1 MKNLVIGSVAVA
13 ALSQAAGCIFVTD
26 SNNDALLT
34 AHWELENFVGSTIT
48 TCPVGFNTATIISQP
63 VDNQNNPIGA
73 PIFDLFD
80 CEAHGGTISLPPGPY
95 QISISIETDGGSS
108 QYAESIAEIIDLT
121 FDDGSYDTTIFND
134 AGYLDMGWNFV
145 GDTSNQPLNCSQFLS
160 DGVRSVATNVTTP
173 TSMFTDKFNCEDLGG
188 LTSPV
193 PAGTYNVDIQ
203 AFRGT
208 QVIGSAPTL
217 PNVVVD
223 DKNAVTNLGTVTV
236 RMTGM

>member
-1 MKNLVIGSVAVA
+1 MKNLVITA
-13 ALSQAAGCIFVTD
+13 AMLSGCIFVSESD
-26 SNNDALLT
+26 NNAQLT

-48 TCPVGFNTATIISQP
+48 NCPAGFDTATVISQP

-80 CEAHGGTISLPPGPY
+80 CAVRAGTVSLPPGPY
-95 QISISIETDGGSS
+95 QISVSIETDGGSE
-108 QYAESIAEIIDLT
+108 QYAESIPQIIDLT
-121 FDDGSYDTTIFND
+121 YNDGSYDTTIFND
-134 AGYLDMGWNFV
+134 AGYLQTAWNFV
-145 GDTSNQPLNCSQFLS
+145 GDTSNQPLNCSQFTS

-173 TSMFTDKFNCEDLGG
+173 TMSFTDMFTCDDLGG
-188 LTSPV
+188 LTSPL
-193 PAGTYNVDIQ
+193 PAATYNVEIQ
-203 AFRGT
+203 AFKGE

-236 RMTGM
+236 RMSGM